1 MRSPHTKEVRFSDET
16 GATKRSSAHRSV
28 RRKFRPSAMMKR
40 SIVVPPPPPPPPP
53 RRPTTAS
60 MRPATPSAP
69 PPPPAPLRRVRSVS
83 APRPPPPPP
92 PRRVRSAAAAAV
104 AAAPPPPPPPPKQTE
119 ELPGN
124 NNDNIQRT
132 PAKTQLKTLGGIL
145 TKNQDRYTSPFTNNC
160 DGNGNGDL
168 RNDEGVFLAQP
179 ALTILS
185 PMSGITNMTDFNSPS
200 IRKQR
205 STIGLV
211 LDTTLS
217 TLNTI
222 DMLNFDYIE
231 NCSCS
236 LDLQRLI
243 RIMNESKKEST
254 PRLLEAAKKRYRDIG
269 GNDDDDHKGD
279 NDYDNYKENE
289 NENDNVTPSKTDD
302 FAQSVANIS
311 RITIGNTTL
320 DSIDPVGKASL
331 NFSYSPSSTLNG
343 LNLLE
348 SPKVSDSYFSGGI
361 GRESIDRR
369 LRPIEESPGRTFR
382 PGQDLPPSQ
391 APIDTKQIQKL
402 QESLNKITQERE
414 ETRKSLNVTRTILC
428 KKDEEF
434 RALEERLEARITE
447 LSQVLAYTAE
457 RSKLVVEGER
467 TYRKQCEEELKKE
480 NKENNILKQDLE
492 KTHTSLLSLQKRH
505 SSFRIALLKATGSTE
520 RRNLSEQDFVLSLSR
535 KIKTMKEQNDTMA
548 QTLKQSKKA
557 IQERDVME
565 IRMNDALRVKE
576 KLSVDNQKLSNKIQ
590 ELRAEV
596 KSSRAYID
604 KLLKISHD
612 TKEEDWE
619 IQEQQY
625 KQVIQNLR
633 YQIRKQSTVVSIDLY
648 KAEKN
653 NAHEKAAQLRDAVNT
668 IDELNAKVEELQQKR
683 VTVVRATAQKSPCA
697 TTKMLTGPQT
707 PKLKSLKD
715 DLIGSTITFT
725 SPGSN
730 DAKSPRSGERFQRQ
744 LGIKQTKV
752 TDKHLSSKGPRNERK
767 KSSVLGEISMTGTE
781 NNMMHYNNYV
791 IPQYGK
797 ENSKA
802 TPKNSSSSRVRKLG
816 GVSAVK
822 KRINML
828 SPKPKMT
835 PRLQVI
841 IH

>member
-1 MRSPHTKEVRFSDET
+1 
-16 GATKRSSAHRSV
+16 
-28 RRKFRPSAMMKR
+28 
-40 SIVVPPPPPPPPP
+40 
-53 RRPTTAS
+53 
-60 MRPATPSAP
+60 
-69 PPPPAPLRRVRSVS
+69 
-83 APRPPPPPP
+83 
-92 PRRVRSAAAAAV
+92 
-104 AAAPPPPPPPPKQTE
+104 
-119 ELPGN
+119 
-124 NNDNIQRT
+124 
-132 PAKTQLKTLGGIL
+132 LKTLGGIL

-160 DGNGNGDL
+160 DNENEDF

-205 STIGLV
+205 STTLGLV

-231 NCSCS
+231 NCSC
-236 LDLQRLI
+236 LPDLQRLI

-254 PRLLEAAKKRYRDIG
+254 PQLLEAAKKRCRDIG

-279 NDYDNYKENE
+279 NDNDKDKENE
-289 NENDNVTPSKTDD
+289 NEDDNDKENVTPSKTDD

-320 DSIDPVGKASL
+320 DSIDPGKSAL

-348 SPKVSDSYFSGGI
+348 SPKVSDSYFLGGT

-369 LRPIEESPGRTFR
+369 LRPIEESPHRAER
-382 PGQDLPPSQ
+382 RGQDFPPSQ
-391 APIDTKQIQKL
+391 APIDTKAIQKL

-414 ETRKSLNVTRTILC
+414 ETRKSLDVTRTILC
-428 KKDEEF
+428 KKDEET
-434 RALEERLEARITE
+434 RALEERLEARIAE
-447 LSQVLAYTAE
+447 LSQVLAYTSE

-480 NKENNILKQDLE
+480 NKENNFLNQELKE
-492 KTHTSLLSLQKRH
+492 THSSLLSLQRRH
-505 SSFRIALLKATGSTE
+505 SSFRVALLKATGISSTK
-520 RRNLSEQDFVLSLSR
+520 RRNLSEQEFVLSLSR
-535 KIKTMKEQNDTMA
+535 KIKTMKEENDTMA

-557 IQERDVME
+557 IQERNVME
-565 IRMNDALRVKE
+565 IRMNEVLRVKE
-576 KLSVDNQKLSNKIQ
+576 KLSVDNQKLSKKIQ

-604 KLLKISHD
+604 KLLKISHE

-633 YQIRKQSTVVSIDLY
+633 YQIRKQATVVSIDLY

-668 IDELNAKVEELQQKR
+668 IDELNAKVEELQQER
-683 VTVVRATAQKSPCA
+683 MTVARHKAQKSPCA
-697 TTKMLTGPQT
+697 ATKMLAGPQT
-707 PKLKSLKD
+707 PKLKSLED

-725 SPGSN
+725 SPVSNN

-744 LGIKQTKV
+744 LGMKQTKL
-752 TDKHLSSKGPRNERK
+752 TEKQPSLLKGPKNERK
-767 KSSVLGEISMTGTE
+767 KSSVLGEISMTGNE
-781 NNMMHYNNYV
+781 NNMMQYNDYD
-791 IPQYGK
+791 IPLYGK
-797 ENSKA
+797 ENSK
-802 TPKNSSSSRVRKLG
+802 TPPKDSSSSRVRKLG

-828 SPKPKMT
+828 SPKPKMS

-841 IH
+841 VH